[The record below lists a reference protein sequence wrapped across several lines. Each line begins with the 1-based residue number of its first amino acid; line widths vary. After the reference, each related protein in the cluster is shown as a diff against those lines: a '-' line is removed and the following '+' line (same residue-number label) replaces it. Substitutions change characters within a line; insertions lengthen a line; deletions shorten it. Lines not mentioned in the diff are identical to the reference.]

1 MSICSHSDSIFW
13 INLALSAKA
22 RPDSSRDAVNILKS
36 PIDRTSEWIALN
48 WRVLGLLNLYRVLV
62 PLVLLSLYSLGGSR
76 GLSVEDPRLFFAVS
90 LFYLCYG
97 LCSVVMVRR
106 RITTPRIQT
115 IAQATLDIATL
126 MVLLHACGGITSGL
140 GLLLFVPVGGLAFL
154 LPPRSSLFLAA
165 VAALAVLLHTI
176 WQQLNGYVDISAYAS
191 AGFLGVVLFTTAASA
206 SVMAGRMR
214 ESQDLMRQKELDLAN
229 LAELSQY
236 IVQHLR
242 ESLLVVDAADR
253 IRLINESA
261 AEILG
266 DSHAVPGALVGEVSP
281 RLLYSLSAW
290 RQGPKPEEPPPTFVA
305 ADGARL
311 IQPHF
316 APLGLAPGPTLIFLE
331 DTTLLAERVQQSK
344 LAALGRLS
352 ASIAHEIRNPVGA
365 MSHAGQLL
373 AESPQIGPE
382 ERRLTDI
389 IRSNSERVSTIIGNV
404 LQLSR
409 REASNA
415 TRLSLGAWLDEF
427 ISEFCETMQ
436 VSEARIAVVEEEDD
450 LEVRFD
456 PTHLRQAVWNLCDN
470 ALKYASLEIGVAIEI
485 RVGRLS
491 PSLRPYLEVAD
502 RGGGID
508 PESADR
514 IFEPFFTGRKGG
526 TGLGLFIARELC
538 QLNRAVLLYEARS
551 GGGSTF
557 RIVFSDPQRWEE

>member
-1 MSICSHSDSIFW
+1 V
-13 INLALSAKA
+13 SAKA
-22 RPDSSRDAVNILKS
+22 HPDPSPDAVNILNR
-36 PIDRTSEWIALN
+36 PVDRTSEWIALN

-62 PLVLLSLYSLGGSR
+62 PLVLLSLYSLGGPHR
-76 GLSVEDPRLFFAVS
+76 GLSVQNPQLFFAVA

-97 LCSVVMVRR
+97 LCSIVMVRR
-106 RITTPRIQT
+106 RFTTPGIQT
-115 IAQATLDIATL
+115 IVQATLDIATL
-126 MVLLHACGGITSGL
+126 VLLVHASGGIASGL

-165 VAALAVLLHTI
+165 VAALAVLIDTI
-176 WQQLNGYVDISAYAS
+176 WQQLNGYLDITAYAT
-191 AGFLGVVLFTTAASA
+191 AGFLGVVLFTIAAAA

-214 ESQDLMRQKELDLAN
+214 ESEDLVRQKELDLAN

-266 DSHAVPGALVGEVSP
+266 DSHAVPGALAGEVSP
-281 RLLYSLSAW
+281 RLLYSLSSW
-290 RQGPKPEEPPPTFVA
+290 RQASEPEEAPPTFVA
-305 ADGARL
+305 ADGARV

-331 DTTLLAERVQQSK
+331 DTTLMTERVQQSK

-373 AESPQIGPE
+373 AESPLLGPE

-409 REASNA
+409 RESAKS
-415 TRLSLGAWLDEF
+415 TRLSLGAWLDDFVREF
-427 ISEFCETMQ
+427 SETMQ
-436 VSEARIAVVEEEDD
+436 VPESRFEIDESEDD

-456 PTHLRQAVWNLCDN
+456 PTHLHQAVWNLCDN
-470 ALKYASLEIGVAIEI
+470 ALKYAAPEAGIAVAVK
-485 RVGRLS
+485 VGRLN

-502 RGGGID
+502 RGPGIEAD
-508 PESADR
+508 AVDR

-538 QLNRAVLLYEARS
+538 QLNRAVLLYEPRS
-551 GGGSTF
+551 GGGSIF